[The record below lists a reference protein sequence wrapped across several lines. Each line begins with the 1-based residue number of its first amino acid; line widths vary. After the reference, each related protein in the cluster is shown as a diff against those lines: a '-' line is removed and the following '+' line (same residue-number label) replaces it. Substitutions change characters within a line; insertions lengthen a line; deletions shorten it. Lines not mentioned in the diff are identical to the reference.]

1 MGKTGSTGQAGAN
14 GLELAEQIVKVM
26 DEMSVDFPD
35 DLEYKVSLDT
45 TLAITEGINEIVVT
59 LFQAMVLAIGIVV
72 DDAISVAISSI
83 NALTLS
89 PALSAMLLRP
99 RSEQKKSWLQ
109 PFYDWFNRSFARV
122 TGAG

>member
-1 MGKTGSTGQAGAN
+1 
-14 GLELAEQIVKVM
+14 M